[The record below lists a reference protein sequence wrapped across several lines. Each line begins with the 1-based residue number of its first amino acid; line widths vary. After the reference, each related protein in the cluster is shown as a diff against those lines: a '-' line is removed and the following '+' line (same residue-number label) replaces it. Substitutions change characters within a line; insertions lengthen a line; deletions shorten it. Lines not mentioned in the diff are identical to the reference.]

1 MNSWFIFQSEH
12 INSLIIASLLLLM
25 SSLPDKIDDIDALA
39 YLARVIYNTRNS
51 LYYKIIRN
59 FCGSN

>member
-12 INSLIIASLLLLM
+12 INSLIIAGLLLLM

-59 FCGSN
+59 FCVSN